1 MMPRRARVGK
11 QMSEPL
17 NETRVRFKSGG
28 RKEIY
33 KSDETYLGQIGKI
46 K

>member
-1 MMPRRARVGK
+1 MSPKETRMR
-11 QMSEPL
+11 SEPL

-28 RKEIY
+28 RTEIY
-33 KSDETYLGQIGKI
+33 KSNETYLGQIGKI